1 MKIRRFSIYDILLAS
16 CQFQVGTPMGS
27 PEPDFEVSGG
37 CAMGFKLLAPWRS
50 WQVCL
55 ENIRIYISNYKHRS
69 RILNSEDI
77 DDENDDIHKD
87 IHKDVRQFPDIHKN
101 YLDEL

>member
-1 MKIRRFSIYDILLAS
+1 MRDGIQTIGTLTILTSVL
-16 CQFQVGTPMGS
+16 G
-27 PEPDFEVSGG
+27 EY
-37 CAMGFKLLAPWRS
+37 K
-50 WQVCL
+50 
-55 ENIRIYISNYKHRS
+55 NISNYKHRS